1 LAESRFLALPR
12 SLQSLG
18 TRFNHPLLYLKL
30 LPGPR
35 RCMKGRIKVA
45 DLSSFV
51 TELACPTRP
60 SIH

>member
-1 LAESRFLALPR
+1 
-12 SLQSLG
+12 LQSLG